1 MLKTEELVDNLI
13 KEKRYDERI
22 IPFIKAFFLY
32 NEKQQFWDK
41 ETIARKIELYKQK
54 VDRLELAN
62 LGEKSTVFDANS
74 KIFILNEEL
83 FENGKKGNLFESLS
97 QIFEEQELIV
107 KNEIDEDIKTG
118 LYSIERMKYA
128 TNSKDKE
135 SIIKMISSAFNKEP
149 KEFYDLRNN
158 MKQEMTNI
166 GTETNKSERDYLEAC
181 STIFFPGIANEVPKI
196 FNSSEDYHKRES
208 YLKIYAIS
216 LQALR
221 YRIENPKED
230 KAVIKQQYNQ
240 LKDEFY
246 SKIDD
251 YAIMAQD
258 LEECKIDSTWNIPID
273 KINRI
278 LSIELQEVQAKK
290 SVDVKI
296 DDFVNNMKEE
306 NLSEIEIALNTTS
319 QSVNQ
324 EYIEEKAEKL
334 GSRYG
339 EKFGP
344 IVREY
349 LKRSC
354 KVYGWNKDELDKKVN
369 NYLTNVE
376 KIQFVK
382 KLEGASISTS
392 ARWRLG
398 KIEVKDDLFLV
409 NSTSALGIFFH
420 EQEHAT
426 DETKRNNHAFENG
439 LEGKFT
445 NEYATEIGAVHLVG
459 DKVYDDKLC
468 FTHSMEGYDEFK
480 YAGSMIAAALGI
492 SEFEFARLR
501 DKGERKFSSYMKEK
515 YSYMDIEKELE
526 EFESIL
532 YRIDSA
538 PSIINMKQMS
548 GAYADVYNMAS
559 RIIKARLDY
568 EGRDLIL
575 NDFRKYRIKSEYEM
589 TKIAVNM
596 NLAKRKL
603 HLKNKYI
610 EPIIKD
616 DTILQKHSRVNFKN
630 RKDYLSLVEELYPEK
645 NLQFD
650 NKEILRHVSREFKH
664 PIMNKIST
672 IFKKNNTPM
681 LNAPQEQPS
690 GDDNNERKE
699 FQKELRNGQ
708 EEPLTVNINEN
719 MLGKENDQPTIDEIV
734 EEKGNEAK

>member
-1 MLKTEELVDNLI
+1 MLKTEELIDNLI
-13 KEKRYDERI
+13 KEKRYDDRI

-62 LGEKSTVFDANS
+62 LGEKSAVFDATS
-74 KIFILNEEL
+74 KTFVLNEEL

-107 KNEIDEDIKTG
+107 KNEIDADIRTG

-128 TNSKDKE
+128 INSKDKE
-135 SIIKMISSAFNKEP
+135 IILKMISSAFNKEP

-158 MKQEMTNI
+158 MKQEMTNV

-181 STIFFPGIANEVPKI
+181 STIFFSGIANEVSKI
-196 FNSSEDYHKRES
+196 FNSSEDYQKRES

-251 YAIMAQD
+251 YAITAQD
-258 LEECKIDSTWNIPID
+258 LEECEIDSTWIIPID
-273 KINRI
+273 KIDSM
-278 LSIELQEVQAKK
+278 LSKELQGVQAKK
-290 SVDVKI
+290 SIDVKF
-296 DDFVNNMKEE
+296 DNFVNNMKEE
-306 NLSEIEIALNTTS
+306 NLAEIKYALNTKS
-319 QSVNQ
+319 QPVTQ
-324 EYIEEKAEKL
+324 DYINKQAEILEK
-334 GSRYG
+334 RYG
-339 EKFGP
+339 KKFGP

-382 KLEGASISTS
+382 KMQGAAIST
-392 ARWRLG
+392 AGRWLDG
-398 KIEVKDDLFLV
+398 KIQVKDDLLLV
-409 NSTSALGIFFH
+409 NPASALGIFFH
-420 EQEHAT
+420 EEEHAT
-426 DETKRNNHAFENG
+426 DETKRNNHAYEMG
-439 LEGKFT
+439 LARQYFNL
-445 NEYATEIGAVHLVG
+445 NEYATEIGAIHLVG

-468 FTHSMEGYDEFK
+468 FTHSMGGYDEFK

-501 DKGERKFSSYMKEK
+501 DKGEETFDKT
-515 YSYMDIEKELE
+515 LE
-526 EFESIL
+526 EKFGYLDIKGEMLELNNIFD
-532 YRIDSA
+532 RMKNA
-538 PSIINMKQMS
+538 PSIINMRELS
-548 GAYADVYNMAS
+548 EAYADAYNMAS

-568 EGRDLIL
+568 EGKDLIS

-589 TKIAVNM
+589 AKIANNM
-596 NLAKRKL
+596 KLAKRKL
-603 HLKNKYI
+603 HLRNKFI
-610 EPIIKD
+610 KPIIED
-616 DTILQKHSRVNFKN
+616 DTILKKHSKVTLED
-630 RKDYLSLVEELYPEK
+630 RKKYLYLVEGMYPEK
-645 NLQFD
+645 NIKFNNEELSKHINRNFRYPIIGKIYNSLRK
-650 NKEILRHVSREFKH
+650 NKV
-664 PIMNKIST
+664 
-672 IFKKNNTPM
+672 PM
-681 LNAPQEQPS
+681 LNAPTSFKEEREEFNNRIEVS
-690 GDDNNERKE
+690 GIKTNAEELGLDNNEIN
-699 FQKELRNGQ
+699 RNI
-708 EEPLTVNINEN
+708 EKT
-719 MLGKENDQPTIDEIV
+719 
-734 EEKGNEAK
+734 EKGNEAK

>member
-62 LGEKSTVFDANS
+62 LGEKYAVFDTTS
-74 KIFILNEEL
+74 KTFVLNEEL
-83 FENGKKGNLFESLS
+83 FVNGKKGNLFESLS
-97 QIFEEQELIV
+97 HIFEEQELIV
-107 KNEIDEDIKTG
+107 KNEIDADIKTG

-135 SIIKMISSAFNKEP
+135 SILKMISSAFNKEP

-158 MKQEMTNI
+158 MEREMSNI
-166 GTETNKSERDYLEAC
+166 GIETNKGEKDYLEGC
-181 STIFFPGIANEVPKI
+181 YKMFFPGIANEVAKI
-196 FNSSEDYHKRES
+196 FNSNDDYQKRES
-208 YLKIYAIS
+208 YIKIYAIS

-221 YRIENPKED
+221 YRIENLKEN

-246 SKIDD
+246 SKIED
-251 YAIMAQD
+251 YSIMAQD
-258 LEECKIDSTWNIPID
+258 LEECEIDGTWTIPID
-273 KINRI
+273 KIDRM
-278 LSIELQEVQAKK
+278 LSKELQEVQAKK

-296 DDFVNNMKEE
+296 DDFVNNMKEK
-306 NLSEIEIALNTTS
+306 NSAEIKYVLNTKS
-319 QSVNQ
+319 QPVNQ
-324 EYIEEKAEKL
+324 DYINKQAEILEK
-334 GSRYG
+334 RYG

-369 NYLTNVE
+369 NYLTNVK

-398 KIEVKDDLFLV
+398 KIEVKDNLFLV

-501 DKGERKFSSYMKEK
+501 DKGEKKFSSYMKEK

-548 GAYADVYNMAS
+548 EAYADVYNMAS

-568 EGRDLIL
+568 EGKDLIS

-603 HLKNKYI
+603 HLRNKYI
-610 EPIIKD
+610 KPIIKD
-616 DTILQKHSRVNFKN
+616 DTILKKYSKVNFKY

-650 NKEILRHVSREFKH
+650 NKEILKHVDREFKH
-664 PIMNKIST
+664 PILKKIST
-672 IFKKNNTPM
+672 IFKKNNTPI

-690 GDDNNERKE
+690 GYNNNERKE
-699 FQKELRNGQ
+699 FQEGLRNDGEPFTISIDRKIG
-708 EEPLTVNINEN
+708 EEKKQHVI
-719 MLGKENDQPTIDEIV
+719 